1 MEWKVK
7 HYNDLKKDTLYNIL
21 KERVEVFVVE
31 QECPYPEID
40 GKDKKSYHL
49 WAEDNNEIIAYTRII
64 PKGIAY
70 EESSL
75 GRVLV
80 KMNQRGRGLG
90 RKLMNKSIDFITKE
104 LDENEIRISAQ
115 ERLCDFYVSLGFEK
129 VSEMYLE
136 DEIPHIEMY
145 YNN

>member
-64 PKGIAY
+64 PKGVAY

>member
-1 MEWKVK
+1 MKWKVK
-7 HYNDLKKDTLYNIL
+7 HYNDLEKNTLYNML
-21 KERVEVFVVE
+21 RERVEVFVVE

-70 EESSL
+70 EEASL

-104 LDENEIRISAQ
+104 LNENEIRISAQ

-129 VSEMYLE
+129 VSEIYLE